1 MVLLMRK
8 QTVLRNGSTRRD
20 LYVFVL
26 LRLDIVKNSI
36 CIVFLP
42 FDFINVV
49 IFVTIHLAFIQHSL
63 EQIQITPIRYVL
75 TEAADLT

>member
-63 EQIQITPIRYVL
+63 EQI
-75 TEAADLT
+75 